1 MTRKRLLILA
11 LALVAIGGGIA
22 GALFWRGHGAAPG
35 AAPGAALGAAP
46 GAVPAAEAPGLR
58 FVMPLLVVPLW
69 REEAPVAY
77 VPLAPELHLATE
89 ADKAAAELRLPHL
102 QDRFVIAAYD
112 GGQGAPTKEGQLDF
126 AALRARLLAAARAE
140 LGEGAVRDLSLTETM
155 RQRR

>member
-35 AAPGAALGAAP
+35 AAPGAA
-46 GAVPAAEAPGLR
+46 EAPGLR
-58 FVMPLLVVPLW
+58 FVMPLLVVPLG

-102 QDRFVIAAYD
+102 QDRFVVAAYD

-126 AALRARLLAAARAE
+126 VALRARLLAAARAE